1 MASVPHESGPGESV
15 RAQATV
21 SGGFFSALLAFA
33 VSLGAD
39 RDALLARTGV
49 RPVDFA
55 DQDARVPLAAYKALY
70 RAGQAM
76 TGEPAL
82 ALKFPEATRFE
93 QMSIV
98 GLICQSAD
106 TMGGALKQLNRFSR
120 LVVEVDG
127 VSDGP
132 RFQLAR
138 RDGEL
143 WLEDRCSNAEDFPE
157 LVEAALGRFVCEMA
171 RHYPDFAFARAVHLT
186 RSRPA
191 HAAEYERILRAPVTF
206 GAAWNALRIDEAWL
220 ALEIHRP
227 NRYAFGM
234 FNGHADAL
242 LKSLEATKT
251 TRGRVEALL
260 IPLLHTGEL
269 AMDDVAK
276 AMGLSR
282 QTLYRRLRAE
292 GVGFDRVVD
301 ALRRKMAETY
311 LERLSVNETAYLVGF
326 SETSAFSRAFK
337 RWTGASPRGR
347 KT

>member
-1 MASVPHESGPGESV
+1 MASV
-15 RAQATV
+15 AQATV
-21 SGGFFSALLAFA
+21 SGGFFGALLDFTT
-33 VSLGAD
+33 SLGAD
-39 RDALLARTGV
+39 RAALLAGAGV
-49 RPVDFA
+49 READLA
-55 DQDARVPLAAYKALY
+55 DQDARIPLVAYKALY
-70 RAGQAM
+70 RAGQRM

-106 TMGGALKQLNRFSR
+106 TMAGALKQLNRFSR

-132 RFQLAR
+132 RFQLTR
-138 RDGEL
+138 REDGL
-143 WLEDRCSNAEDFPE
+143 WLQDRCAVEDFPE

-171 RHYPDFAFARAVHLT
+171 RHYPDFAFVRAVHLT
-186 RSRPA
+186 RPRPP

-206 GAAWNALRIDEAWL
+206 AAAWNALRIEEAWL
-220 ALEIHRP
+220 TLAIHRP
-227 NRYAFGM
+227 NRYAFGV

-242 LKSLEATKT
+242 LRSLEESKT

-260 IPLLHTGEL
+260 IPRLHTGEL
-269 AMDDVAK
+269 AMDPVAE
-276 AMGLSR
+276 ALGLSR
-282 QTLYRRLRAE
+282 QTLYRRLKAE
-292 GVGFDRVVD
+292 GVSFDQVLD

-311 LERLSVNETAYLVGF
+311 LERLSVSETAYLVGF

-337 RWTGASPRGR
+337 RWTGVSPRSR
-347 KT
+347 KL

>member
-1 MASVPHESGPGESV
+1 MAVV
-15 RAQATV
+15 AQASV
-21 SGGFFSALLAFA
+21 SGGFFRALLDFA

-39 RDALLARTGV
+39 RGALLTRTGM
-49 RPVDFA
+49 READLA
-55 DQDARVPLAAYKALY
+55 DQDARIPLEAYKALY
-70 RAGQAM
+70 RAGQDLA
-76 TGEPAL
+76 GEPAL
-82 ALKFPEATRFE
+82 ALKFPAATRFE

-138 RDGEL
+138 RHGEL
-143 WLEDRCSNAEDFPE
+143 WLEDRCANAEDFPE
-157 LVEAALGRFVCEMA
+157 LVEAALGRFICEMA
-171 RHYPDFAFARAVHLT
+171 RHYPDFPFARAVHLT

-191 HAAEYERILRAPVTF
+191 HAAAYEAVLRAPVTF
-206 GAAWNALRIDEAWL
+206 DADWNALRIEPSWL
-220 ALEIHRP
+220 DLEIHRP

-234 FNGHADAL
+234 FNSHADGL
-242 LKSLEATKT
+242 LKNLEESKT
-251 TRGRVEALL
+251 ARGRVEALL

-269 AMDDVAK
+269 AMDDVAA

-282 QTLYRRLRAE
+282 QTLYRRLKAE
-292 GVGFDRVVD
+292 GVSFEQVLD

-311 LERLSVNETAYLVGF
+311 LETLSVNETAYLVGF

-347 KT
+347 RGG

>member
-1 MASVPHESGPGESV
+1 MSSVQ
-15 RAQATV
+15 AQATV
-21 SGGFFSALLAFA
+21 SGGFFKALLDFA

-39 RDALLARTGV
+39 RDALLKGANVAPGA
-49 RPVDFA
+49 FA
-55 DQDARVPLAAYKALY
+55 DPDARVPLAAYKALH
-70 RAGQAM
+70 RTGQAL

-93 QMSIV
+93 QISIV

-132 RFQLAR
+132 RFQLTPR
-138 RDGEL
+138 EDGL
-143 WLEDRCSNAEDFPE
+143 WLQDRCAVEDFPE
-157 LVEAALGRFVCEMA
+157 LIEAALARFTCEMA
-171 RHYPDFAFARAVHLT
+171 RHYPEFTFARAVHLK
-186 RSRPA
+186 RPRPA
-191 HAAEYERILRAPVTF
+191 HAAAYEPILRAPVSF
-206 GAAWNALRIDEAWL
+206 GAAWNALRIEPSWL
-220 ALEIHRP
+220 TLEIHRP

-234 FNGHADAL
+234 FNSHADAL
-242 LKSLEATKT
+242 LTSLEASKT

-269 AMDDVAK
+269 AMDSVARNL
-276 AMGLSR
+276 GLSR
-282 QTLYRRLRAE
+282 QTLYRRLKAE
-292 GVGFDRVVD
+292 GVSFDQVLD
-301 ALRRKMAETY
+301 ALRRQMAETY
-311 LERLSVNETAYLVGF
+311 LEKLSVNETAYLVGF

-337 RWTGASPRGR
+337 RWTGTSPRGR

>member
-1 MASVPHESGPGESV
+1 MASV
-15 RAQATV
+15 AQATV
-21 SGGFFSALLAFA
+21 SGGFFRALLDFT

-49 RPVDFA
+49 READFD
-55 DQDARVPLAAYKALY
+55 DQDARIPLSAYKALY

-93 QMSIV
+93 QISIV

-132 RFQLAR
+132 RFQLTP

-143 WLEDRCSNAEDFPE
+143 WLVDRCSNAEDFPE
-157 LVEAALGRFVCEMA
+157 LVEAALGRFTCEMA
-171 RHYPDFAFARAVHLT
+171 RHYPDFTFVRAAHLT
-186 RSRPA
+186 RARPP
-191 HAAEYERILRAPVTF
+191 HAAEYEKVLRAPVTF
-206 GAAWNALRIDEAWL
+206 GASWNALRIEPSWL
-220 ALEIHRP
+220 TLQIHRP

-234 FNGHADAL
+234 FNSHADAL
-242 LKSLEATKT
+242 LKSLQTSKT
-251 TRGRVEALL
+251 TRGQVEALL

-269 AMDDVAK
+269 AMDDIAR
-276 AMGLSR
+276 ALGQSR
-282 QTLYRRLRAE
+282 QTLYRRLKAE
-292 GVGFDRVVD
+292 GVGFDQVLD
-301 ALRRKMAETY
+301 ALRHRMAETY
-311 LERLSVNETAYLVGF
+311 LEKLSVNETAYLVGF

-337 RWTGASPRGR
+337 RWTGSSPRAR

>member
-1 MASVPHESGPGESV
+1 MASVQV
-15 RAQATV
+15 QATV
-21 SGGFFSALLAFA
+21 SGGFFKALLAFA

-39 RDALLARTGV
+39 RESLLARAGV
-49 RPVDFA
+49 SAADFA
-55 DQDARVPLAAYKALY
+55 YQDARIPLCAYKSLY
-70 RAGQAM
+70 RAGEAL

-106 TMGGALKQLNRFSR
+106 TMGAALKQLNRFSR

-132 RFQLAR
+132 RFQLAPKN
-138 RDGEL
+138 GEL
-143 WLEDRCSNAEDFPE
+143 WLEDRCANADDFPE

-171 RHYPDFAFARAVHLT
+171 RHYPDFTFVRAVHLT
-186 RSRPA
+186 RSRPG
-191 HAAEYERILRAPVTF
+191 HAATYEEILRAPVTF
-206 GAAWNALRIDEAWL
+206 GATWNALRIEPAWL

-227 NRYAFGM
+227 NRYAFGV

-242 LKSLEATKT
+242 LKSLKDSKT
-251 TRGRVEALL
+251 ARGQVEALL

-269 AMDDVAK
+269 AMDRIAG

-282 QTLYRRLRAE
+282 QTLYRRLKAE
-292 GVGFDRVVD
+292 GVSFDQVVD
-301 ALRRKMAETY
+301 ALRHRMALDY
-311 LERLSVNETAYLVGF
+311 LEHLSVNETAYLVGF

-337 RWTGASPRGR
+337 RWTGVSPRGR
-347 KT
+347 KAC

>member
-1 MASVPHESGPGESV
+1 M
-15 RAQATV
+15 AQATV
-21 SGGFFSALLAFA
+21 SGGFFRALLDFA

-49 RPVDFA
+49 QPADFA
-55 DQDARVPLAAYKALY
+55 DQDARVPLEAYKALY
-70 RAGQAM
+70 RAGQQM

-93 QMSIV
+93 QMSVV
-98 GLICQSAD
+98 GLICQAAE
-106 TMGGALKQLNRFSR
+106 TMGDALKQLNRFSR

-132 RFQLAR
+132 RFQLTP

-143 WLEDRCSNAEDFPE
+143 WLVDRCANAEDFPE
-157 LVEAALGRFVCEMA
+157 LVEAALARFTCEMA
-171 RHYPDFAFARAVHLT
+171 RHYPDFTFVRAAHLT
-186 RSRPA
+186 RARPA
-191 HAAEYERILRAPVTF
+191 HAAAYEPILRAPVTF
-206 GAAWNALRIDEAWL
+206 GAAWNALRIEPAWL
-220 ALEIHRP
+220 TLEIHRP

-242 LKSLEATKT
+242 LKSLEDAKT
-251 TRGRVEALL
+251 ARGRVEALL
-260 IPLLHTGEL
+260 IPLLHTGDL
-269 AMDDVAK
+269 AMDDIAK
-276 AMGLSR
+276 ALGLSR
-282 QTLYRRLRAE
+282 QTLYRRLKAE
-292 GVGFDRVVD
+292 GVSFDQVLD

-337 RWTGASPRGR
+337 RWTGSSPRGR
-347 KT
+347 KA

>member
-1 MASVPHESGPGESV
+1 MAIRSEASVV
-15 RAQATV
+15 QATV
-21 SGGFFSALLAFA
+21 SGGFFKGLLEFA

-39 RDALLARTGV
+39 RAALLERTGV
-49 RPVDFA
+49 TEADFA
-55 DQDARVPLAAYKALY
+55 DQDARIPLERYKALY
-70 RAGQAM
+70 RAGQEM

-93 QMSIV
+93 QISIV
-98 GLICQSAD
+98 GLICQAAD

-132 RFQLAR
+132 RFQLTPR
-138 RDGEL
+138 NGEL
-143 WLEDRCSNAEDFPE
+143 WLEDRCAEDFPE
-157 LVEAALGRFVCEMA
+157 LIEAALARFTCEMT
-171 RHYPDFAFARAVHLT
+171 RHYPDFTFALAVHLT
-186 RSRPA
+186 RPRPA
-191 HAAEYERILRAPVTF
+191 HAAEYERVLRAPVTF
-206 GAAWNALRIDEAWL
+206 GAAWNALRIEPSWL
-220 ALEIHRP
+220 NLAIHRP

-242 LKSLEATKT
+242 LASLEESKT

-269 AMDDVAK
+269 AMGAVAT
-276 AMGLSR
+276 ALGLSR
-282 QTLYRRLRAE
+282 QTLYRRLKAE
-292 GVGFDRVVD
+292 GVSFDQVLD
-301 ALRRKMAETY
+301 DLRRRMAETY
-311 LERLSVNETAYLVGF
+311 LEKLSVNETAYLVGF

-347 KT
+347 KPD

>member
-1 MASVPHESGPGESV
+1 MSSMQ
-15 RAQATV
+15 AQATV
-21 SGGFFSALLAFA
+21 SGGFFKALLEFA

-39 RDALLARTGV
+39 RDALLAGGNVTA
-49 RPVDFA
+49 DAFA
-55 DQDARVPLAAYKALY
+55 DADARIPLGAYKALY
-70 RAGQAM
+70 RTGQAL

-93 QMSIV
+93 QISIV

-132 RFQLAR
+132 RFQLTPR
-138 RDGEL
+138 EDGL
-143 WLEDRCSNAEDFPE
+143 WLQDRCAVEDFPE
-157 LVEAALGRFVCEMA
+157 LVEAALARFTCEMA
-171 RHYPDFAFARAVHLT
+171 RHYPDFTFVLAAHLT
-186 RSRPA
+186 RPRPP
-191 HAAEYERILRAPVTF
+191 HAAEYAPILRAPVTF
-206 GAAWNALRIDEAWL
+206 GAAWNALKIEPAWL
-220 ALEIHRP
+220 NLAIHRP

-242 LKSLEATKT
+242 LKSLEASKT

-269 AMDDVAK
+269 AMDDIAR
-276 AMGLSR
+276 ALGLSR
-282 QTLYRRLRAE
+282 QTLYRRLKAE
-292 GVGFDRVVD
+292 GVSFDQVLD
-301 ALRRKMAETY
+301 ALRRRMAETY

-337 RWTGASPRGR
+337 RWTGTSPRSRRGG
-347 KT
+347 

>member
-15 RAQATV
+15 RTQATV

-49 RPVDFA
+49 RPADFA

-76 TGEPAL
+76 TGEPAFP
-82 ALKFPEATRFE
+82 LKFPEATRFE

-171 RHYPDFAFARAVHLT
+171 RHYPDFAFVRAVHLT

-206 GAAWNALRIDEAWL
+206 GAAWNALRIEEAWL

-260 IPLLHTGEL
+260 IPRLHTGEL
-269 AMDDVAK
+269 AMDDIAK
-276 AMGLSR
+276 ALGLSR

-292 GVGFDRVVD
+292 GASFDRVLN
-301 ALRRKMAETY
+301 ALRHKMAETY

-337 RWTGASPRGR
+337 RWTGASPRSR

>member
-1 MASVPHESGPGESV
+1 MASIPNESV

-49 RPVDFA
+49 SPADFA
-55 DQDARVPLAAYKALY
+55 DQDARIPLAAYKALY
-70 RAGQAM
+70 RVGQAM

-132 RFQLAR
+132 RFQLTR
-138 RDGEL
+138 RDGAL

-171 RHYPDFAFARAVHLT
+171 RHYPDFAFVRAVHLT
-186 RSRPA
+186 RPRPA
-191 HAAEYERILRAPVTF
+191 HAAEYERILRAPVSF
-206 GAAWNALRIDEAWL
+206 GATWNALRIEEAWL

-227 NRYAFGM
+227 NRYAFGI

-260 IPLLHTGEL
+260 IPRLHTGDL

-276 AMGLSR
+276 ALGMSR
-282 QTLYRRLRAE
+282 QTLYRRLKGE
-292 GVGFDRVVD
+292 GASFDQVLD

-337 RWTGASPRGR
+337 RWTGGSPRSR